1 MHTNTSSVHTI
12 LRLVFV
18 LTIPSALAC
27 TVGDAGSDASCP
39 PWRSC
44 FPSDD
49 SADASPLT
57 WDPADESS
65 SGGDTEAEP
74 GEAPDDDEDPTPP
87 DSTGLPCEVRDALV
101 RACGECH
108 GEQPSFGAP
117 MPLVTY
123 ADLQV
128 PSPTDP
134 TRRVYEVVADRIVA
148 ETQPMPPDGDM
159 TDDERTI
166 LLEWIAAGAV
176 EDTAADCADV
186 DDEDVDPVGPDA
198 LPCVP
203 EFEMRAH
210 APGSEQPFVV
220 PQQGAEDLYQCF
232 SFQAPFTEPTQAIA
246 WAPIIDDER
255 VIHHWILYRTTQPQ
269 EAGGVFPCDVGLQL
283 SADFVAGWAPGG
295 GNVMMPPGVGLEL
308 GAPGDW
314 YILQV
319 HYHNAA
325 QYPDALDRSGV
336 AFCTPDQPEP
346 QTAGVLT
353 LGTTSLSIPAG
364 AQGHDEVGN
373 CGGLATFFWPDLH
386 IIGASPHM
394 HELGRHMKTIV
405 TRAGGATETVIDK
418 PFNFESQ
425 GMYFNDQE
433 IVVGSGDTL
442 QTTCTYDNP
451 TGAPVGFGE
460 GTGDEMCFNFVLAYP
475 IDQLGNRNC
484 GIVF

>member
-1 MHTNTSSVHTI
+1 VQI
-12 LRLVFV
+12 IVRLAFV
-18 LTIPSALAC
+18 LGLSSALAC
-27 TVGDAGSDASCP
+27 TVGDPGSDAPCP

-49 SADASPLT
+49 SADDSPVT
-57 WDPADESS
+57 WDPAEESS
-65 SGGDTEAEP
+65 SGGDDDEDT
-74 GEAPDDDEDPTPP
+74 GGMPDDDDPSPP
-87 DSTGLPCEVRDALV
+87 EASGLPCDVRDALA
-101 RACGECH
+101 RACGDCH

-134 TRRVYEVVADRIVA
+134 TKKVYEVVATRID
-148 ETQPMPPDGDM
+148 TTSQPMPPDGDI
-159 TDDERTI
+159 TDAERTI
-166 LLEWIAAGAV
+166 LLDWIAAGAP
-176 EDTAADCADV
+176 EDTTADCD
-186 DDEDVDPVGPDA
+186 DIEDEDVDPVGPDA
-198 LPCVP
+198 LPCEP
-203 EFEMRAH
+203 TFEVRAH
-210 APGSEQPFVV
+210 APGAVDQPFVV

-232 SFQAPFTEPTQAIA
+232 SFQAPFASPTQAIA

-255 VIHHWILYRTTQPQ
+255 VIHHWILYRTQQPQ
-269 EAGGVFPCDVGLQL
+269 EEGGVFPCDVGLQL
-283 SADFVAGWAPGG
+283 SADFIAGWAPGG
-295 GNVMMPPGVGLEL
+295 ENVIMPPSVGLEL
-308 GAPGDW
+308 GSPGDW

-325 QYPDALDRSGV
+325 MYPDALDRSGV

-353 LGTTSLSIPAG
+353 LGTTGLSIPAG
-364 AQGHDEVGN
+364 AMGHEEVGN
-373 CGGLATFFWPDLH
+373 CGGLATFFWPQMH
-386 IIGASPHM
+386 IIGSSPHM

-405 TRAGGATETVIDK
+405 THGDGSIETVIDK
-418 PFNFESQ
+418 PFNFEQQ

-433 IVVGSGDTL
+433 IIAGPGDTL
-442 QTTCTYDNP
+442 TTTCTYDND
-451 TGAPVGFGE
+451 TGAHVGFGE

-475 IDQLGNRNC
+475 IDELGNRNC